1 MKLQEV
7 SEVSIGV
14 LLNREDVTDGHIEY
28 NVFNIKNYEENKEYE
43 KFHTNKNLDEKL
55 TKEGDILF
63 RLVSPNKIIYISKKE
78 ENLLVPAQLCII
90 RVNKEKIN
98 PKFLKW
104 YFENSPG
111 KDRIMQE
118 LTGSSIQKI
127 SVTSLRNIELPKIKI
142 EKQNIIK
149 DFIELWGKEK
159 QVLEQ
164 LIENKEQ
171 VYNSIIEEIIEEEE
185 NIGTTTG

>member
-1 MKLQEV
+1 
-7 SEVSIGV
+7 
-14 LLNREDVTDGHIEY
+14 
-28 NVFNIKNYEENKEYE
+28 
-43 KFHTNKNLDEKL
+43 
-55 TKEGDILF
+55 
-63 RLVSPNKIIYISKKE
+63 
-78 ENLLVPAQLCII
+78 
-90 RVNKEKIN
+90 
-98 PKFLKW
+98 
-104 YFENSPG
+104 
-111 KDRIMQE
+111 MQE